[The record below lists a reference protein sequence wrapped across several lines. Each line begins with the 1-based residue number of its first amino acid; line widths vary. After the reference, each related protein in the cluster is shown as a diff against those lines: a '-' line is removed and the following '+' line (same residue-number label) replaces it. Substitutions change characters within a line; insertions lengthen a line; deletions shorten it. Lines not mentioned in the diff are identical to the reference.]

1 MVRWVAN
8 SAANDMTETE
18 RLLRPAFDEETYED
32 DSSSL
37 VPGLH
42 DIYEYQQ
49 DNIGL
54 KVAATAWSFIV
65 LGLFVSTIGVIIP
78 HLQQDYQLN
87 DIHVSSIFLVGPV
100 GYCFASSL
108 SNRIHLRLGQRGIAI
123 IGPACHFF
131 YAVTGA
137 LHPPFSMFLVSVG
150 IGSFGMGLLDGSWCA
165 WVAGLKSANTLS
177 GILHGSFSIGAAIC
191 PYIAGILFS
200 KSNGL
205 WYQWFYVLSFASAL
219 EALVLCLA
227 FRHEDAKRYHNNKSD
242 PNQQLLVQLDQREIL
257 NYSATWVY
265 AAYLLA
271 DVGTESTV
279 SGWVVAF
286 MLRVRHTSTY
296 ASSVCSSGYWAGM
309 AVGRLALGFV
319 TDKLGA
325 RRAVIMYLLL
335 TPVFVVL
342 FTLVQALWVSV
353 LAMSVVGFFMGPLF
367 PSCIVQLV
375 NLLPKG
381 LHVGAV
387 SFVASVGQ
395 IGGAILPYLLG
406 VITQAIG
413 LWVFPYMLLVQFL
426 VMLLIWMLSLTL
438 SRKEVEVDEER
449 QAYQAQ

>member
-1 MVRWVAN
+1 MARRTAN
-8 SAANDMTETE
+8 SAVSDTTETE
-18 RLLRPAFDEETYED
+18 RLLGSASEEESFENDSPSLIPA
-32 DSSSL
+32 L
-37 VPGLH
+37 NG
-42 DIYEYQQ
+42 IYEHHHDQLA
-49 DNIGL
+49 L

-78 HLQQDYQLN
+78 HLQQDYQLT

-100 GYCFASSL
+100 GYCSASSL
-108 SNRIHLRLGQRGIAI
+108 SNRIHLRFGQRGIAI

-137 LHPPFSMFLVSVG
+137 LHPPFPVFLFSVG
-150 IGSFGMGLLDGSWCA
+150 IGSFGMGLVDGSWCA
-165 WVAGLKSANTLS
+165 WVAGLQSANTLS
-177 GILHGSFSIGAAIC
+177 GILHGSFSVGAAIC
-191 PYIAGILFS
+191 PYVAGILLT
-200 KSNGL
+200 KNNGL
-205 WYQWFYVLSFASAL
+205 WYQWFNILSFASAL
-219 EALVLCLA
+219 EILILCLA
-227 FRHEDAKRYHNNKSD
+227 FRHEDASKYHDKEADTNPKS
-242 PNQQLLVQLDQREIL
+242 LVQSNQVEIL
-257 NYSATWVY
+257 KYTATWIY

-296 ASSVCSSGYWAGM
+296 ASSICSSGFWAGM

-325 RRAVIMYLLL
+325 RRAVILYLLL

-342 FTLVQALWVSV
+342 FTLVRVLWVSV
-353 LAMSVVGFFMGPLF
+353 LAMSLVGFFMGPLF

-375 NLLPKG
+375 YFLPKG

-413 LWVFPYMLLVQFL
+413 LWVFPYMLLVQFS
-426 VMLLIWMLSLTL
+426 VMFLFWMSSLTL
-438 SRKEVEVDEER
+438 SRKEAEVEEEGR
-449 QAYQAQ
+449 AHQAQ

>member
-1 MVRWVAN
+1 MVRRGVN
-8 SAANDMTETE
+8 SAANNTTETG
-18 RLLRPAFDEETYED
+18 RLLGSASDEEDYED

-37 VPGLH
+37 VPGLN

-49 DNIGL
+49 DRIGV

-78 HLQQDYQLN
+78 HLQQDYQLD
-87 DIHVSSIFLVGPV
+87 DIHVSSIFLVGPL

-108 SNRIHLRLGQRGIAI
+108 SNRIHRRLGQRGIAI

-131 YAVTGA
+131 YAATGA

-165 WVAGLKSANTLS
+165 WVAGLKNANTLS

-200 KSNGL
+200 ENNGL
-205 WYQWFYVLSFASAL
+205 WYQWFYVLVL
-219 EALVLCLA
+219 LVLCLA
-227 FRHEDAKRYHNNKSD
+227 FRHEDAERYRNIQSD
-242 PNQQLLVQLDQREIL
+242 PNQQLLVNLDEREIL

-265 AAYLLA
+265 SAYLLA

-286 MLRVRHTSTY
+286 MLRVRHTSIY
-296 ASSVCSSGYWAGM
+296 ISSVCSSGFWVGM
-309 AVGRLALGFV
+309 AVGRLALGLV

-335 TPVFVVL
+335 TPVFIVI
-342 FTLVQALWVSV
+342 FTLVRVLWVSV
-353 LAMSVVGFFMGPLF
+353 LTMSVVGFFMGPLF
-367 PSCIVQLV
+367 PSCIVQLL
-375 NLLPKG
+375 NLLPRG

-413 LWVFPYMLLVQFL
+413 LCVFPYMLLAQFM
-426 VMLLIWMLSLTL
+426 VMLLIWTLSLTL
-438 SRKEVEVDEER
+438 SRKEVEVEEER
-449 QAYQAQ
+449 QVDQAQ